1 MMKGRTIFA
10 AAALAAVVVT
20 SGVAYAAVT
29 SMHSTSDTAASPSHA
44 AVDLSDFTANPA
56 SSVFLEAD
64 LNGRGE
70 MTQTNQQ
77 MGDPMGQALVVLRIT
92 RNRILYEINWQSMTP
107 PSSIRLQLGAA
118 GENGPVQM
126 NLMPN
131 AMPGTITAIA
141 GVINLNGNGLLNQL
155 LGNPG
160 RFNANFTTPAF
171 PGGAVRG
178 QFRPIATFDFMRILH
193 VGQVLAVGS
202 GDQEVAGARVGNDP
216 NMRSTVLAGTGANA
230 TTLNYAAIW
239 SGLNSPTALNLNVGA
254 VGMNGNLIATLFR
267 ADRGLNPTIIAV
279 AGWVPNVPAQV
290 IAAMK
295 ANPAAVHSQLSTGRF
310 PGGAARGQFFALGA
324 TPTTTTPP
332 KPPTTTP
339 VKPTTPMNP
348 PPTTMPTMPSVPV
361 PGGPPPV
368 TGTQAPPHW

>member
-29 SMHSTSDTAASPSHA
+29 SMHSTSDTAASPSNA
-44 AVDLSDFTANPA
+44 AVLSDFTANPA

-77 MGDPMGQALVVLRIT
+77 MGDPAGQAVVVLRIT
-92 RNRILYEINWQSMTP
+92 RNRILYEISWQSTTP

-118 GENGPVQM
+118 GENGPIQM
-126 NLMPN
+126 NLMPA

-141 GVINLNGNGLLNQL
+141 GVINLNSNSLLNLL
-155 LGNPG
+155 LGNPS
-160 RFNANFTTPAF
+160 RYNANFTTPAF
-171 PGGAVRG
+171 PGGAMRG
-178 QFRPIATFDFMRILH
+178 QFRQIATFDFMRILH

-202 GDQEVAGARVGNDP
+202 GDQEVAGAHVGNDP
-216 NMRSTVLAGTGANA
+216 NMRSTVFAGTGPNA
-230 TTLNYAAIW
+230 TTLSYAAIW

-295 ANPAAVHSQLSTGRF
+295 ANPAAVHSQLLTGRF
-310 PGGAARGQFFALGA
+310 PGGAARGQFFAL
-324 TPTTTTPP
+324 TTTTTTTTTPP
-332 KPPTTTP
+332 KPTTTAP
-339 VKPTTPMNP
+339 VKPAPPMNP
-348 PPTTMPTMPSVPV
+348 PVAGTTTTPSVAA
-361 PGGPPPV
+361 PGGVPTD